1 MDQGQSDHNDAGA
14 SRNLEP
20 AKAGDNDPL
29 GGDEGTANELAADNA
44 VEEDMLK
51 ALDPDADPG

>member
-1 MDQGQSDHNDAGA
+1 MDQGQSDHNDAGE
-14 SRNLEP
+14 SPNLEP
-20 AKAGDNDPL
+20 AQAGDNDPL